1 MPKRT
6 DIKSILIVGAGP
18 IIIGQACEFDYS
30 GTQACKALKEEGFRV
45 ILVNSNPAT
54 IMTDPELADATYV
67 EPITP
72 EVVAKIIAKERP
84 DAILPTMGG
93 QTALNTALSL
103 RRMGVLER
111 YGVEMIGANAEAID
125 MAEDRSLFREAMA
138 RIGLETPRSMLAN
151 ASDVKDADKRMH
163 EARRAE
169 LRATLEPTALDAALD
184 ELENQWNLG
193 EGDRKQRYV
202 SHAMGVAAQALDHV
216 GLPAIIRP
224 SFTMGGTGGGIAYN
238 RAEFFEI
245 IASGLDASPTTE
257 VLIEESVL
265 GWKEYEM
272 EVVRDRADNCIIV
285 CSIEN
290 LDPMGVHTGDSI
302 TVAPALTLTDK
313 EYQIMRN
320 ASIAVL
326 REIGVETGGSNVQ
339 FAVNP
344 KDGRLVVIEMNPRV
358 SRSSALASKATG
370 FPIAKVA
377 AKLAVGYTMDEL
389 DNDITGGATP
399 ASFEPSIDYVV
410 TKIPRFAFEKFPGAS
425 PVLTTAMKSVGEVM
439 AIGRT
444 FQESLQKALRGLE
457 TGLTG
462 LDEIEIPGWSP
473 SGDASENRNAIRAAL
488 GTPTPDRLRMVA
500 QALRMG
506 TSTEEVHAMCAID
519 PWFLEQ
525 IEGIVQM
532 EARIREHGLPDDPDN
547 LRMLKSMGFSDQRLA
562 SLTRREA
569 DEVAALR
576 RKLGVRPV
584 YKRIDTCAAEFAS
597 PTPYMYSTY
606 EVPFDGAPRSE
617 AQVSDAKKVV
627 ILGGGP
633 NRIGQGIE
641 FDYCCCHAA
650 YALREAGYESIMVNC
665 NPETVSTDYD
675 TSDRL
680 YFEPLTPE
688 DVLEILHA
696 EQQAGTLHG
705 VIVQF
710 GGQTPLKLAEALEKA
725 GIPIL
730 GTSPDAIDL
739 AEDRDR
745 FKKLLDRLDLRQ
757 PKNGIAW
764 SVEQAR
770 TVAGELGFPL
780 VVRPSYVLGGR
791 AMQIIHDET
800 MLQSY
805 LLDTVPGLV
814 PEDIKQKYPNDKT
827 GQINTLLG
835 KNPLLFDTYL
845 AGAIEVDVDCLCD
858 AAGGGRT
865 TYVAGVMQHIEE
877 AGIHSGDSAC
887 SLPAYTLDRAT
898 IDELERQTAA
908 MALALKVGGLMNVQ
922 FAIQD
927 GDIYIL
933 EVNPRASRTVPFVAK
948 TIGRP
953 VAKIA
958 ARIMA
963 GESLDGAFAHYGK
976 KIDPNAIAHIAV
988 KEAVFP
994 FARFPGVDTLLGPEM
1009 KSTGEVMGLD
1019 TDFALAFAKSQLGA
1033 GVDLPRAGALFV
1045 SVRDEDK
1052 EAVLPAVQK
1061 LAKLGFRVLAT
1072 SGTARFLAGHG
1083 IAAEK
1088 VNKVLEGRPHIED
1101 AIRNR
1106 QVQLVFNTT
1115 DGQKAVSDSK
1125 SLRRATLMNKVPYYT
1140 TLAGMDAAAQAIAAL
1155 KAGSLEVRP
1164 LQSYFA

>member
-1 MPKRT
+1 MPRRT
-6 DIKSILIVGAGP
+6 DIKSILIIGAGP
-18 IIIGQACEFDYS
+18 IVIGQACEFDYS

-72 EVVAKIIAKERP
+72 EVVAKIIARERP
-84 DAILPTMGG
+84 DALLPTMGG

-103 RRMGVLER
+103 RRMGVLDR
-111 YGVEMIGANAEAID
+111 YNVEMIGADAAAID
-125 MAEDRSLFREAMA
+125 KAEDRALFREAMKK
-138 RIGLETPRSMLAN
+138 IGLETPKSMLAN
-151 ASDVKDADKRMH
+151 ATVPKDEDRKRH
-163 EARRAE
+163 EAERA
-169 LRATLEPTALDAALD
+169 ALKASGAPDMDAALD
-184 ELENQWNLG
+184 ALETQWNLG
-193 EGDRKQRYV
+193 EGDRKQRYI
-202 SHAMGVAAQALDHV
+202 SHAMAVAAQALDVV

-238 RAEFFEI
+238 RAEFFDI
-245 IASGLDASPTTE
+245 IGYGLDASPTTE

-272 EVVRDRADNCIIV
+272 EVVRDKADNCIIV

-290 LDPMGVHTGDSI
+290 IDPMGVHTGDSI

-313 EYQIMRN
+313 EYQMMRN

-344 KDGRLVVIEMNPRV
+344 ADGRLVVIEMNPRV

-370 FPIAKVA
+370 FPIAKIA
-377 AKLAVGYTMDEL
+377 AKLAVGYTLDEL
-389 DNDITGGATP
+389 ENDITGGATP

-410 TKIPRFAFEKFPGAS
+410 TKIPRFAFEKFPGAE

-462 LDEIEIPGWSP
+462 LDEIEIPGLAH
-473 SGDASENRNAIRAAL
+473 GEDKNAIRAAL

-500 QALRMG
+500 QAIRMG
-506 TSTEEVHAMCAID
+506 TSLEEVHDMCKID

-525 IEGIVQM
+525 ISGIVHM
-532 EARIREHGLPDDPDN
+532 EARIREHGLPADAQN
-547 LRMLKSMGFSDQRLA
+547 LRMLKSMGFSDARLA
-562 SLTRREA
+562 SLTRA
-569 DEVAALR
+569 DAASVAALR
-576 RKLGVRPV
+576 EKLGVHPV

-597 PTPYMYSTY
+597 PTAYMYSSY
-606 EVPFDGAPRSE
+606 ETPFAGETRSE
-617 AQVSDAKKVV
+617 AQVSARKKVV

-650 YALREAGYESIMVNC
+650 FALREAGYEAIMVNC

-680 YFEPLTPE
+680 YFEPLTAE
-688 DVLEILHA
+688 DVLEILRA
-696 EQQAGTLHG
+696 EQQSGELLG

-710 GGQTPLKLAEALEKA
+710 GGQTPLKLAEALENA

-730 GTSPDAIDL
+730 GTSPDMIDL

-745 FKKLLDRLDLRQ
+745 FQKLLHRLNLMQ
-757 PKNGIAW
+757 PKNGIAY

-770 TVAGELGFPL
+770 LVAGELGFPL

-791 AMQIIHDET
+791 AMQIIHDES

-845 AGAIEVDVDCLCD
+845 TDAIEVDVDCLCD
-858 AAGGGRT
+858 GQNTFVSGI
-865 TYVAGVMQHIEE
+865 MEHIEE

-887 SLPAYTLDRAT
+887 SLPVHSLSSAT
-898 IDELERQTAA
+898 VDELERQTAA
-908 MALALKVGGLMNVQ
+908 LARALNVGGLMNVQ
-922 FAIQD
+922 YAIQN
-927 GDIYIL
+927 GTIFVL

-948 TIGRP
+948 TIGSP
-953 VAKIA
+953 IAKIA

-963 GESLDGAFAHYGK
+963 GETLDDAFAHYGPK
-976 KIDPNAIAHIAV
+976 PDPKNPGHIAV

-994 FARFPGVDTLLGPEM
+994 FARFPGVDILLGPEM
-1009 KSTGEVMGLD
+1009 RSTGEVMGLD
-1019 TDFALAFAKSQLGA
+1019 YDYALAFAKAQLGA
-1033 GVDLPRAGALFV
+1033 GVDLPRSGTLFV

-1052 EAVLPAVQK
+1052 PGVLPSVK
-1061 LAKLGFRVLAT
+1061 RLAELGFKVLAT
-1072 SGTARFLAGHG
+1072 SGTQRFLSENGVEAQK
-1083 IAAEK
+1083 I
-1088 VNKVLEGRPHIED
+1088 NKVLEGRPHIED

-1106 QVQLVFNTT
+1106 QVQIVFNTT

-1125 SLRRATLMNKVPYYT
+1125 SLRRATLMQKVPYYT
-1140 TLAGMDAAAQAIAAL
+1140 TLSGAAAVAKAIAAL
-1155 KAGSLEVRP
+1155 KAGNLEVRP
-1164 LQSYFA
+1164 LQEYFA

>member
-6 DIKSILIVGAGP
+6 DIKSILIIGAGP

-30 GTQACKALKEEGFRV
+30 GTQACKALKEEGYRV

-54 IMTDPELADATYV
+54 IMTDPELADATYI

-84 DAILPTMGG
+84 DALLPTMGG

-111 YGVEMIGANAEAID
+111 YNVEMIGANAEAID
-125 MAEDRSLFREAMA
+125 KAEDRALFREAMA
-138 RIGLETPRSMLAN
+138 KIGLETPKSMLAN
-151 ASDVKDADKRMH
+151 ATDVKNLD
-163 EARRAE
+163 RRLHKEQREIVKAKYSGAE
-169 LRATLEPTALDAALD
+169 LDAALD
-184 ELENQWNLG
+184 KLETEWQLG

-202 SHAMGVAAQALDHV
+202 SHALGMAGAALDHV

-238 RAEFFEI
+238 RTEFYEI
-245 IASGLDASPTTE
+245 IGSGLDASPTTE

-272 EVVRDRADNCIIV
+272 EVVRDKADNCIII

-290 LDPMGVHTGDSI
+290 IDPMGVHTGDSI

-344 KDGRLVVIEMNPRV
+344 ENGRLIVIEMNPRV

-370 FPIAKVA
+370 FPIAKIA
-377 AKLAVGYTMDEL
+377 AKLAVGYTLDEL
-389 DNDITGGATP
+389 ENDITGGATP

-410 TKIPRFAFEKFPGAS
+410 TKIPRFAFEKFPGAE
-425 PVLTTAMKSVGEVM
+425 PTLTTAMKSVGEVM

-444 FQESLQKALRGLE
+444 FKESLQKALRGLE

-462 LDEIEIPGWSP
+462 LDEIAIPGLGEGS
-473 SGDASENRNAIRAAL
+473 DNNAIRAAI

-500 QALRMG
+500 QALRLG
-506 TSTEEVHAMCAID
+506 LSVEEVHEGCKID
-519 PWFLEQ
+519 PWFLQ
-525 IEGIVQM
+525 QM
-532 EARIREHGLPDDPDN
+532 AEIIATEERVREHGLPQDAQN
-547 LRMLKSMGFSDQRLA
+547 LRMLKGMGFSDARLA
-562 SLTRREA
+562 SLA
-569 DEVAALR
+569 KVDPNEVVKLR
-576 RKLGVRPV
+576 KKLDVHPV
-584 YKRIDTCAAEFAS
+584 FKRIDTCAAEFAS
-597 PTPYMYSTY
+597 PTAYMYSTY
-606 EVPFDGAPRSE
+606 EVPFAGALASE
-617 AQVSDAKKVV
+617 AQVSDRKKVV

-650 YALREAGYESIMVNC
+650 FALRDAGYEAIMINC

-680 YFEPLTPE
+680 YFEPLTAE
-688 DVLEILHA
+688 DVLEILRA
-696 EQQAGTLHG
+696 EQTAGTLHG

-710 GGQTPLKLAEALEKA
+710 GGQTPLKLADALEKA

-745 FKKLLDRLDLRQ
+745 FQKLLIKLDLTQ
-757 PKNGIAW
+757 PKNGIAY

-770 TVAGELGFPL
+770 TIAGELGFPL

-791 AMQIIHDET
+791 AMQIIHDERA
-800 MLQSY
+800 LQSY
-805 LLDTVPGLV
+805 LLDTVPELV

-835 KNPLLFDTYL
+835 KNPLLFDRYL
-845 AGAIEVDVDCLCD
+845 SEAIEVDVDCLCD
-858 AAGGGRT
+858 GKNTWVSGI
-865 TYVAGVMQHIEE
+865 MEHIEE

-887 SLPAYTLDRAT
+887 SLPVHSLSAEIVAQ
-898 IDELERQTAA
+898 LEAETAA
-908 MALALKVGGLMNVQ
+908 LAKSLNVVGLMNVQ
-922 FAIQD
+922 YAIKD
-927 GDIYIL
+927 GTIYVL

-948 TIGRP
+948 TIGKP
-953 VAKIA
+953 IAKIA

-963 GESLDGAFAHYGK
+963 GETLDEALANYGGK
-976 KIDPNAIAHIAV
+976 PSGTARKHIAV

-994 FARFPGVDTLLGPEM
+994 FARFPGVDILLGPEM
-1009 KSTGEVMGLD
+1009 RSTGEVMGLD
-1019 TDFALAFAKSQLGA
+1019 YDYALAFAKAQLGA
-1033 GVDLPRAGALFV
+1033 GVDLPRDGTLFV

-1052 EAVLPAVQK
+1052 QRI
-1061 LAKLGFRVLAT
+1061 LAPVKRLADLGFKVLAT
-1072 SGTARFLAGHG
+1072 GGTARFLAENGV
-1083 IAAEK
+1083 AAQK
-1088 VNKVLEGRPHIED
+1088 INKVQEGRPHVED

-1115 DGQKAVSDSK
+1115 DSAKAISDSK
-1125 SLRRATLMNKVPYYT
+1125 SLRRATLMQKVPYYT
-1140 TLAGMDAAAQAIAAL
+1140 TLSGADAVAEAIAAL

-1164 LQSYFA
+1164 LQDYF

>member
-6 DIKSILIVGAGP
+6 DIKSILIIGAGP

-30 GTQACKALKEEGFRV
+30 GTQACKALKEEGYRV

-54 IMTDPELADATYV
+54 IMTDPELADATYI

-84 DAILPTMGG
+84 DALLPTMGG

-111 YGVEMIGANAEAID
+111 YNVEMIGANAEAID
-125 MAEDRSLFREAMA
+125 MAEDRALFREAMK

-151 ASDVKDADKRMH
+151 ATDVKDLDRQIHKAKREEMKAQH
-163 EARRAE
+163 SGAE
-169 LRATLEPTALDAALD
+169 LDTALDR
-184 ELENQWNLG
+184 LETEWQLG
-193 EGDRKQRYV
+193 ESDRKQKYMG
-202 SHAMGVAAQALDHV
+202 HAMALAAQAVDFV

-238 RAEFFEI
+238 KSEFFEI
-245 IASGLDASPTTE
+245 VTSGLDASPTTE

-272 EVVRDRADNCIIV
+272 EVVRDKADNCIII

-344 KDGRLVVIEMNPRV
+344 ADGRLIVIEMNPRV

-370 FPIAKVA
+370 FPIAKIA
-377 AKLAVGYTMDEL
+377 AKLAVGYTLDEL
-389 DNDITGGATP
+389 ENDITGGATP

-462 LDEIEIPGWSP
+462 LDDIEIPGIGKGSDT
-473 SGDASENRNAIRAAL
+473 SDDKNAIRAAI
-488 GTPTPDRLRMVA
+488 GVPTPDRLRMVA
-500 QALRMG
+500 QALRLGM
-506 TSTEEVHAMCAID
+506 SVEDVHDGCKID

-525 IEGIVQM
+525 MKGITDM
-532 EARIREHGLPDDPDN
+532 EARVKEHGLPQDAEN
-547 LRMLKSMGFSDQRLA
+547 LRMLKAMGFSDARLA
-562 SLTRREA
+562 VLTGKKA
-569 DEVAALR
+569 KEVAYLR
-576 RKLGVRPV
+576 NDLQVHPV

-597 PTPYMYSTY
+597 PTAYMYSTY
-606 EVPFDGAPRSE
+606 ETPFAGETRSE
-617 AQVSDAKKVV
+617 ARVSDRKKVV

-641 FDYCCCHAA
+641 FDYCCCHASF
-650 YALREAGYESIMVNC
+650 ALRDAGYESIMINC

-680 YFEPLTPE
+680 YFEPLTAE
-688 DVLEILHA
+688 DVLEILRV

-710 GGQTPLKLAEALEKA
+710 GGQTPLKLANALEKA

-745 FKKLLDRLDLRQ
+745 FQKLLTKLDLNQ
-757 PKNGIAW
+757 PNNGIAY
-764 SVEQAR
+764 SVEQSRIIAS
-770 TVAGELGFPL
+770 EIGFPL

-791 AMQIIHDET
+791 AMQIIRDEGG
-800 MLQSY
+800 LQSY

-814 PEDIKQKYPNDKT
+814 PEDIKAKYPNDKT

-835 KNPLLFDTYL
+835 KNPLLFDSYL
-845 AGAIEVDVDCLCD
+845 SNATEVDVDCLSD
-858 AAGGGRT
+858 GKNV
-865 TYVAGVMQHIEE
+865 YVSGILEHIEE

-887 SLPAYTLDRAT
+887 SLPVHTLSDK
-898 IDELERQTAA
+898 IVDELERQTAE
-908 MALALKVGGLMNVQ
+908 MARALKVGGLMNVQ
-922 FAIQD
+922 FAIKD
-927 GDIYIL
+927 DVIYVL

-948 TIGRP
+948 TIGLP
-953 VAKIA
+953 IAKIA

-963 GESLDGAFAHYGK
+963 GETLDEAVAAYGVQV
-976 KIDPNAIAHIAV
+976 NSRNLGHIAV

-1009 KSTGEVMGLD
+1009 RSTGEVMGLD
-1019 TDFALAFAKSQLGA
+1019 RDFALAFAKAQLGA
-1033 GVDLPRAGALFV
+1033 GVELPRSGTLFV
-1045 SVRDEDK
+1045 SVKDEDK
-1052 EAVLPAVQK
+1052 AGVLPAVK
-1061 LAKLGFRVLAT
+1061 MLSDSGFKVMAT
-1072 SGTARFLAGHG
+1072 SGTHRHLAENG
-1083 IAAEK
+1083 IPAIK
-1088 VNKVLEGRPHIED
+1088 INKVMEGRPHIED

-1115 DGQKAVSDSK
+1115 DGAKAESDSK
-1125 SLRRATLMNKVPYYT
+1125 SLRRAALMQKVPYST
-1140 TLAGMDAAAQAIAAL
+1140 TVAGSFSTAQAIAAL
-1155 KAGSLEVRP
+1155 KSGNFDVTP
-1164 LQSYFA
+1164 LQDYF

>member
-6 DIKSILIVGAGP
+6 DIKSILIIGAGP
-18 IIIGQACEFDYS
+18 IVIGQACEFDYS
-30 GTQACKALKEEGFRV
+30 GTQACKALKAEGYRI

-54 IMTDPELADATYV
+54 IMTDPELADATYI

-84 DAILPTMGG
+84 DALLPTMGG

-103 RRMGVLER
+103 RRMGVLDR
-111 YGVEMIGANAEAID
+111 YNVEMIGANAEAID
-125 MAEDRSLFREAMA
+125 KAEDRALFREAMA

-151 ASDVKDADKRMH
+151 ATEVKEADRREH
-163 EARRAE
+163 EARREA
-169 LRATLEPTALDAALD
+169 LKASNPADLDAALD
-184 ELENQWNLG
+184 ALETEWNLG
-193 EGDRKQRYV
+193 EGDRKQRYIA
-202 SHAMGVAAQALDHV
+202 HAMGVAAQALDFV

-238 RAEFFEI
+238 RQEFFDI
-245 IASGLDASPTTE
+245 VQAGLDASPTTE

-272 EVVRDRADNCIIV
+272 EVVRDRADNCIII

-313 EYQIMRN
+313 EYQLMRN

-344 KDGRLVVIEMNPRV
+344 ADGRLVVIEMNPRV

-377 AKLAVGYTMDEL
+377 AKLAVGYTLDEL
-389 DNDITGGATP
+389 ENDITGGATP
-399 ASFEPSIDYVV
+399 AAFEPSIDYVV
-410 TKIPRFAFEKFPGAS
+410 TKIPRFAFEKFPGAE
-425 PVLTTAMKSVGEVM
+425 PTLTTAMKSVGEVM

-462 LDEIEIPGWSP
+462 LDEIEIPGLGQ
-473 SGDASENRNAIRAAL
+473 GDDKNAIRAAL

-500 QALRMG
+500 QAMRMG
-506 TSTEEVHAMCAID
+506 TSLEDVHEMCKID

-525 IEGIVQM
+525 IDGIIRM
-532 EARIREHGLPDDPDN
+532 EARIREHGLPQDAEN
-547 LRMLKSMGFSDQRLA
+547 LRMLKAMGFSDARLA
-562 SLTRREA
+562 SLA
-569 DEVAALR
+569 GKDAAEVAALR
-576 RKLGVRPV
+576 NKLDVHPV
-584 YKRIDTCAAEFAS
+584 FKRIDTCAAEFAS
-597 PTPYMYSTY
+597 PTAYMYSSY
-606 EVPFDGAPRSE
+606 EVPFAGALADE
-617 AQVSDAKKVV
+617 AKVSDKKKVV

-641 FDYCCCHAA
+641 FDYCCCHACF
-650 YALREAGYESIMVNC
+650 ALSDAGYETIMVNC

-680 YFEPLTPE
+680 YFEPLTAE
-688 DVLEILHA
+688 DVLEILRV
-696 EQQAGTLHG
+696 EQQSGQLHG

-710 GGQTPLKLAEALEKA
+710 GGQTPLKLAEALEAA

-730 GTSPDAIDL
+730 GTEPDMIDL

-745 FKKLLDRLDLRQ
+745 FQKLLRKLNLKQ
-757 PKNGIAW
+757 PKNGIAF

-770 TVAGELGFPL
+770 TVASELGFPL

-791 AMQIIHDET
+791 AMQIIFQESQ
-800 MLQSY
+800 LQSY

-845 AGAIEVDVDCLCD
+845 SEAIEIDVDALCD
-858 AAGGGRT
+858 GENV
-865 TYVAGVMQHIEE
+865 YVSGIMEHIEE

-887 SLPAYTLDRAT
+887 SLPVRSLSPELVA
-898 IDELERQTAA
+898 ELERQTAA
-908 MALALKVGGLMNVQ
+908 LARGLHVGGLMNVQ
-922 FAIQD
+922 YAIKN
-927 GDIYIL
+927 GEIFVL

-948 TIGRP
+948 TVGRP
-953 VAKIA
+953 IAKIA

-963 GESLDGAFAHYGK
+963 GETLDEAFGHYGSK
-976 KIDPNAIAHIAV
+976 PVLSELKHIAV

-1019 TDFALAFAKSQLGA
+1019 ADFALAFAKSQLGA
-1033 GVDLPRAGALFV
+1033 GVDLPRSGTVFV

-1052 EAVLPAVQK
+1052 AKVLPSVK
-1061 LAKLGFRVLAT
+1061 RLTELGFKVLAT
-1072 SGTARFLAGHG
+1072 GGTQRFLAENGV
-1083 IAAEK
+1083 AAEK
-1088 VNKVLEGRPHIED
+1088 INKVLEGRPHIED

-1115 DGQKAVSDSK
+1115 DSQKAVSDSK
-1125 SLRRATLMNKVPYYT
+1125 SLRRATLMHKVPYYT
-1140 TLAGMDAAAQAIAAL
+1140 TMAGAAAAAEAIAAL

-1164 LQSYFA
+1164 LQEYF